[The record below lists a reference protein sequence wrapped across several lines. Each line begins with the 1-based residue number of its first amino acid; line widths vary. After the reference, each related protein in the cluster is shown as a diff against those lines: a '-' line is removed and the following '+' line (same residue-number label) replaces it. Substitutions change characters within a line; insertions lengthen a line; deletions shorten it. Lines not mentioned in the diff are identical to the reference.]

1 MRNSSDIENKI
12 DNNMSV
18 YDNNINTENYNN
30 VIDNGLKNRIQINN
44 NINQKVTI
52 IDSEREDG

>member
-1 MRNSSDIENKI
+1 
-12 DNNMSV
+12 MSV

-44 NINQKVTI
+44 NINQNVTI

>member
-1 MRNSSDIENKI
+1 
-12 DNNMSV
+12 MSV